1 MVFRHT
7 WIASTALLGLVILR
21 LTRVFLP
28 TESGMPWQLAA
39 LAAAGLGA
47 AITWV
52 ALKARLGA
60 VTLLVAHMLLFGLFV
75 FLYVGGDI
83 SGTAVPPF
91 GVTGDI
97 LSEVSDALSIF
108 RYASP
113 PVTPLA
119 GIVALASMMVW
130 ALSAVAVWGLLNN
143 APYLSIVPPVVFYLQ
158 LAVIDR
164 QSTGMLW
171 TTVLLLLVGGGLA
184 AIAHDQRAG
193 GGHAGHGRQ
202 AARIQAFA
210 VPVVAVVAVTA
221 ISIFATRQAVN
232 AGAVPATGIIDWTNR
247 SGIGGG
253 FGSVSYNPFIDVKRS
268 LVSNSETPVFAAE
281 VSGDI
286 ANNQLYWRLLTMDT
300 FNGKHWYASRGEL
313 EDLDETDWETDA
325 YEFRGDTVRVTQD
338 IVIARLA
345 EDVLPAAYSP
355 VELASEE
362 RIISKTTRVD
372 PADGSLRID
381 GVTSRGMS
389 YRVVSLIPDVNAR
402 ALAAD
407 ESGAGLSP
415 LFAAAADE
423 GRFQPVPTPV
433 VPAEEPRDIERYLQL
448 PRNLDGAAGM
458 RRLAQ
463 EITFGLETD
472 YEKALALEHYFRN
485 PDIGGGTAATDGFEY
500 STNIPPNERDSDL
513 VTWLMDDT
521 SLGYHKG
528 YCEQFSASMGVL
540 ARLLDIPTRT
550 VLGFT
555 PGEVRGDTIVVK
567 DRNAHAWVE
576 VWLPAQGWVR
586 FDPTPRGDGVN
597 PTTFERTGLSA
608 RDLDRYFTQ
617 IGEAARA
624 AAQDPGGANPFA
636 DRNLGDGP
644 DPFSGDPGADST
656 NGGGFTLPSWV
667 RTTAIWAVVGAL
679 LLGTVPAIKRRRR
692 KRRLRRL
699 EDGDISAA
707 WAVIVDRLID
717 SGIGL
722 NGADTPIEVATAT
735 EPALH
740 PLATVYS
747 ESVYGPEDD
756 LGPTSRETASSSL
769 TATEQQLRS
778 RESRW
783 QRLRRTYRVR
793 SLLPDW
799 IKRAKR

>member
-1 MVFRHT
+1 MVFRLT
-7 WIASTALLGLVILR
+7 GIASVALFGLVILR
-21 LTRVFLP
+21 LTRLFLP
-28 TESGMPWQLAA
+28 TDGGMPWQLVA
-39 LAAAGLGA
+39 LAAAALGA
-47 AITWV
+47 VITWV
-52 ALKARLGA
+52 SLKARLGS
-60 VTLLVAHMLLFGLFV
+60 VTLLVAHLLLFGLFG

-83 SGTAVPPF
+83 SGSAVPPI

-97 LSEVSDALSIF
+97 LTEVSDALSIF
-108 RYASP
+108 RYSSP

-164 QSTGMLW
+164 QATGMLW

-184 AIAHDQRAG
+184 AIANDQRAG

-210 VPVVAVVAVTA
+210 VPVIAVVAVTTV
-221 ISIFATRQAVN
+221 SIFATRQAV
-232 AGAVPATGIIDWTNR
+232 ATDVVPATGILDWTNR

-253 FGSVSYNPFIDVKRS
+253 VGSVSYNPFIDVRRS

-286 ANNQLYWRLLTMDT
+286 DNEELYWRLLTMDT
-300 FNGKHWYASRGEL
+300 FNGTHWYASRGEL
-313 EDLDETDWETDA
+313 EDLNETAWESDS
-325 YEFRGDTVRVTQD
+325 YEFRGTTIPVTQD

-355 VELASEE
+355 IEVFSEE

-372 PADGSLRID
+372 PADGSLHID
-381 GVTSRGMS
+381 GVTGRGMT
-389 YRVVSLIPDVNAR
+389 YRVQSLVPDVDAR
-402 ALAAD
+402 ALAAN
-407 ESGAGLSP
+407 ESGTGLSP
-415 LFAAAADE
+415 LFDLAAQE
-423 GRFQPVPTPV
+423 GRFQPVPAPATP
-433 VPAEEPRDIERYLQL
+433 ADEPRDLERYLQL
-448 PRNLDGAAGM
+448 PRNLDGAAGL
-458 RRLAQ
+458 RRLADD
-463 EITFGLETD
+463 ITYGLETD
-472 YEKALALEHYFRN
+472 YEKALALELYFRT
-485 PDIGGGTAATDGFEY
+485 PGIRGGTAATDGFVY
-500 STNIPPNERDSDL
+500 STNIPPSERDSDL

-521 SLGYHKG
+521 SPGYHTG

-555 PGEVRGDTIVVK
+555 PGEARGETIVVK

-597 PTTFERTGLSA
+597 PTTFERTGLSS
-608 RDLDRYFTQ
+608 RDLDRYFSE
-617 IGEAARA
+617 IEAAARA
-624 AAQDPGGANPFA
+624 AA
-636 DRNLGDGP
+636 
-644 DPFSGDPGADST
+644 GDPGSGT
-656 NGGGFTLPSWV
+656 NPFPDRNQAFPDGFAGGSDPDATSGNGFSLPGWLPA
-667 RTTAIWAVVGAL
+667 TGIWTVLAVLV
-679 LLGTVPAIKRRRR
+679 LGTVPAIKRFRRR
-692 KRRLRRL
+692 RRLRRL

-717 SGIGL
+717 SGVGL
-722 NGADTPIEVATAT
+722 NRADTPVEVAEAND
-735 EPALH
+735 PALY
-740 PLATVYS
+740 PLASVYS
-747 ESVYGPEDD
+747 ESVYGPSKE
-756 LGPTSRETASSSL
+756 LGAESRQTASSSL
-769 TATEQQLRS
+769 TATEQRLRS
-778 RESRW
+778 RESHW

-799 IKRAKR
+799 IKRTKH